1 MENLNKFM
9 IDLDNIFFIRD
20 YFIVDNK
27 SEMKSLIEDFSNE
40 EKINNIK
47 EGIFSCKINDKY
59 MLLSK
64 NNIKEFYSN
73 FYQNLLQINKNFD
86 LFNLNDSKNIICL
99 INYVLLFNDN
109 ITFYSL
115 KQKILLK
122 IKHLNNK
129 NNIIISEYF
138 YTILTNRN
146 LRKSSISWFYRFFLV
161 NNLKDYIYFI
171 HHENNQNLDN
181 FYIKFFENEKT
192 IFSSFIYKDI
202 ENLYLINEK
211 ESRNYHL
218 WIYLNRIFTSDNFS
232 IKDKKIIIIFAFFIL
247 YKLFGSFFFLFY

>member
-99 INYVLLFNDN
+99 VNYILLFNDN

-122 IKHLNNK
+122 IKHLNDK

-138 YTILTNRN
+138 YTIITNRN
-146 LRKSSISWFYRFFLV
+146 LRKSSIS
-161 NNLKDYIYFI
+161 
-171 HHENNQNLDN
+171 
-181 FYIKFFENEKT
+181 
-192 IFSSFIYKDI
+192 
-202 ENLYLINEK
+202 
-211 ESRNYHL
+211 
-218 WIYLNRIFTSDNFS
+218 
-232 IKDKKIIIIFAFFIL
+232 
-247 YKLFGSFFFLFY
+247 